1 MLILEKKFE
10 INNLNFHPR
19 QLKKEEQIKLK
30 ATLREEMTNQRRNQ
44 QILNKKTVKKIKKAK
59 HNNVEIENT

>member
-30 ATLREEMTNQRRNQ
+30 ATWREEIR
-44 QILNKKTVKKIKKAK
+44 QIRG
-59 HNNVEIENT
+59 EINRF